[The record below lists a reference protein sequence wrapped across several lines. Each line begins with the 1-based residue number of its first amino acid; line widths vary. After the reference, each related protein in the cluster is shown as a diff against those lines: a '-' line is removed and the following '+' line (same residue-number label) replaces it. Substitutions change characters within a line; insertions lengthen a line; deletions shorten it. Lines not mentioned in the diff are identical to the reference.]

1 MMRRR
6 GNILTIKKWL
16 STAVAGV
23 LLATTL
29 QMPVSAAEK
38 RTIQDESIYDV
49 LVDRYFNKTSKNDYE
64 TDANNPTSFAGGDF
78 GGLQEK
84 FNYIYDMGYTIISLG
99 TIFSTDKYDG
109 SLPTSHTILERRF
122 GTEEE
127 LDELI
132 KTYKKYDIRMMADFP
147 LGQASINHEWAND
160 PKWIASTEG
169 NMVKWDLTNK
179 ALQQKMI
186 EAATTFVKAHDIA
199 GLRITYLEDAPQDFL
214 NDLIAAVKAEGDYY
228 VIAKGESDADFDT
241 TYSEETN
248 QIFREAFKNVNGDTS
263 AIPAIVNSDKPM
275 QLMVDELD
283 TSRFTH
289 DIAGEGMFAPTRMR
303 MVLGTLFTLPGTPVV
318 QYGTEIAINGEQ
330 APDTHQVMN
339 FSVDKELQGNLR
351 NVMQLRNDSPTL
363 RNGDF
368 NVIENDNG
376 LLVYTRASD
385 DEQWVIFVNN
395 TDKTKSVT
403 LTEEQLGANKEL
415 RGMFDRDIVRE
426 QNGEYVLVLNRE
438 IVEIYQVIEN
448 QGLNKSYMVAL
459 ALVYILFAAFIII
472 VVKRAR
478 QGKKR
483 NA

>member
-1 MMRRR
+1 M
-6 GNILTIKKWL
+6 
-16 STAVAGV
+16 
-23 LLATTL
+23 LLATAIQL
-29 QMPVSAAEK
+29 PASAQEK

-64 TDANNPTSFAGGDF
+64 TDPDDPSSFAGGDF

-109 SLPTSHTILERRF
+109 SLPTSHTTLERRF

-376 LLVYTRASD
+376 LLVYTRTSD

>member
-1 MMRRR
+1 M
-6 GNILTIKKWL
+6 NIKKWL
-16 STAVAGV
+16 STAVASM
-23 LLATTL
+23 LLATAIQL
-29 QMPVSAAEK
+29 PASAQEK

-64 TDANNPTSFAGGDF
+64 TDPDDPSSFAGGDF

-109 SLPTSHTILERRF
+109 SLPTSHTTLERRF

-160 PKWIASTEG
+160 PKCIASTEG

-376 LLVYTRASD
+376 LLVYTRTSD

>member
-1 MMRRR
+1 M
-6 GNILTIKKWL
+6 NIKKWL
-16 STAVAGV
+16 STAVASM
-23 LLATTL
+23 LLATAIQL
-29 QMPVSAAEK
+29 PASAQEK

-64 TDANNPTSFAGGDF
+64 TDPDDPSSFAGGDF

-109 SLPTSHTILERRF
+109 SLPTSHTTLERRF

-376 LLVYTRASD
+376 LLVYTRTSD

>member
-1 MMRRR
+1 M
-6 GNILTIKKWL
+6 TIKKWL

-84 FNYIYDMGYTIISLG
+84 FNYIYDIGYTIISLG
-99 TIFSTDKYDG
+99 SIFSTDKYDG
-109 SLPTSHTILERRF
+109 SLPTSHTTLERRF

-376 LLVYTRASD
+376 LLVYTRTSD

>member
-1 MMRRR
+1 M
-6 GNILTIKKWL
+6 NIKKWL
-16 STAVAGV
+16 STAVASM
-23 LLATTL
+23 LLATAIQL
-29 QMPVSAAEK
+29 PASAQEK

-64 TDANNPTSFAGGDF
+64 TDPDDPSSFAGGDF

-109 SLPTSHTILERRF
+109 SLPTSHTTLERRF

>member
-1 MMRRR
+1 M
-6 GNILTIKKWL
+6 NIKKWL
-16 STAVAGV
+16 STAVASM
-23 LLATTL
+23 LLATAIQL
-29 QMPVSAAEK
+29 PASAQEK

-64 TDANNPTSFAGGDF
+64 TDPDDPSSFAGGDF

-109 SLPTSHTILERRF
+109 SLPTSHTTLERRF

-263 AIPAIVNSDKPM
+263 TIPAIVNSDKPM

-376 LLVYTRASD
+376 LLVYTRTSD

>member
-1 MMRRR
+1 M
-6 GNILTIKKWL
+6 NIKKWL
-16 STAVAGV
+16 STAVASM
-23 LLATTL
+23 LLATAIQL
-29 QMPVSAAEK
+29 PASAQEK

-64 TDANNPTSFAGGDF
+64 TDPDDPSSFAGGDF

-84 FNYIYDMGYTIISLG
+84 FNYIYDLGYTIISLG

-109 SLPTSHTILERRF
+109 SLPTSHTTLERRF

-376 LLVYTRASD
+376 LLVYTRTSD

>member
-1 MMRRR
+1 M
-6 GNILTIKKWL
+6 
-16 STAVAGV
+16 
-23 LLATTL
+23 LLATAIQL
-29 QMPVSAAEK
+29 PASAQEK

-64 TDANNPTSFAGGDF
+64 TDPNDPSSFAGGDF

-109 SLPTSHTILERRF
+109 SLPTSHTTLERRF

-376 LLVYTRASD
+376 LLVYTRTSD

>member
-1 MMRRR
+1 M
-6 GNILTIKKWL
+6 
-16 STAVAGV
+16 
-23 LLATTL
+23 LLATAIQL
-29 QMPVSAAEK
+29 PASAQEK

-64 TDANNPTSFAGGDF
+64 TDPDDPSSFAGGDF

-84 FNYIYDMGYTIISLG
+84 FNYIYDLGYTIISLG

-109 SLPTSHTILERRF
+109 SLPTSHTTLERRF

-376 LLVYTRASD
+376 LLVYTRTSD

>member
-1 MMRRR
+1 M
-6 GNILTIKKWL
+6 TIKKWL

-84 FNYIYDMGYTIISLG
+84 FNYIYDIGYTIISLG
-99 TIFSTDKYDG
+99 SIFSTDKYDG
-109 SLPTSHTILERRF
+109 SLPTSHTTLERRF

>member
-1 MMRRR
+1 M
-6 GNILTIKKWL
+6 NIKKWL
-16 STAVAGV
+16 STAVASM
-23 LLATTL
+23 LLATAIQL
-29 QMPVSAAEK
+29 PASAQEK

-64 TDANNPTSFAGGDF
+64 TDPDDPSSFAGGDF

-84 FNYIYDMGYTIISLG
+84 FNYIYDLGYTIISLG

-109 SLPTSHTILERRF
+109 SLPTSHTTLERRF

-241 TYSEETN
+241 TYSEEAN

-263 AIPAIVNSDKPM
+263 TIPAIVNSDKPM

-376 LLVYTRASD
+376 LLVYTRTSD

>member
-1 MMRRR
+1 M
-6 GNILTIKKWL
+6 NIKKWL
-16 STAVAGV
+16 STAVASM
-23 LLATTL
+23 LLATAIQL
-29 QMPVSAAEK
+29 PASAQEK

-64 TDANNPTSFAGGDF
+64 TDPDDPSSFAGGDF

-109 SLPTSHTILERRF
+109 SLPTSHTTLERRF

-214 NDLIAAVKAEGDYY
+214 NDLIVAVKAEGDYY

-376 LLVYTRASD
+376 LLVYTRTSD

>member
-1 MMRRR
+1 M
-6 GNILTIKKWL
+6 NIKKWL
-16 STAVAGV
+16 STAVASM
-23 LLATTL
+23 LLATAIQL
-29 QMPVSAAEK
+29 PASAQEK

-64 TDANNPTSFAGGDF
+64 TDPDDPSSFAGGDF

-109 SLPTSHTILERRF
+109 SLPTSHTTLERRF

-283 TSRFTH
+283 MSRFTH

-376 LLVYTRASD
+376 LLVYTRTSD

>member
-1 MMRRR
+1 M
-6 GNILTIKKWL
+6 
-16 STAVAGV
+16 
-23 LLATTL
+23 LLATAIQL
-29 QMPVSAAEK
+29 PASAQEK

-64 TDANNPTSFAGGDF
+64 TDPDDPSSFAGGDF

-84 FNYIYDMGYTIISLG
+84 FNYIYDLGYTIISLG

-109 SLPTSHTILERRF
+109 SLPTSHTTLERRF

-228 VIAKGESDADFDT
+228 VIAKGESDADFDM

-263 AIPAIVNSDKPM
+263 TIPAIVNSDKPM

-376 LLVYTRASD
+376 LLVYTRTSD

>member
-1 MMRRR
+1 M
-6 GNILTIKKWL
+6 NIKKWL
-16 STAVAGV
+16 STAVASM
-23 LLATTL
+23 LLATAIQL
-29 QMPVSAAEK
+29 PASAQEK

-64 TDANNPTSFAGGDF
+64 TDPDDPSSFAGGDF

-84 FNYIYDMGYTIISLG
+84 FNYIYDLGYTIISLG

-109 SLPTSHTILERRF
+109 SLPTSHTTLERRF

-283 TSRFTH
+283 MSRFTH

-376 LLVYTRASD
+376 LLVYTRTSD

>member
-1 MMRRR
+1 M
-6 GNILTIKKWL
+6 
-16 STAVAGV
+16 
-23 LLATTL
+23 LLATAIQL
-29 QMPVSAAEK
+29 PASAQEK

-64 TDANNPTSFAGGDF
+64 TDPDDPSSFAGGDF

-109 SLPTSHTILERRF
+109 SLPTSHTTLERRF

-263 AIPAIVNSDKPM
+263 TIPAIVNSDKPM

-376 LLVYTRASD
+376 LLVYTRTSD